1 MRQGQT
7 WSSNPSSWAPD
18 STPLSTILPLYTQK
32 QQKSKNICNY
42 GGQGYLCQ
50 SKEFLETGNLFSPA
64 DVWAKGQEQMAA
76 ACVPGKGAAGL
87 ISGLQGLSEV
97 MNATEVGVG
106 GRILTFM
113 KMSVVKA

>member
-1 MRQGQT
+1 
-7 WSSNPSSWAPD
+7 
-18 STPLSTILPLYTQK
+18 
-32 QQKSKNICNY
+32 
-42 GGQGYLCQ
+42 
-50 SKEFLETGNLFSPA
+50 
-64 DVWAKGQEQMAA
+64 MAA

-97 MNATEVGVG
+97 MYATEVGVG